1 MPCRPLQNP
10 LVPPARLNVQ
20 DRRQRY
26 LARANPGS
34 NSRRTT
40 YTAVVRM
47 TSTPFS
53 IVEAIGRTL
62 SGVELSTTWGQPSL
76 KVRGKM
82 FACLASHSSAEPDTL
97 VVMTDFAQRDAL
109 LEEEPERYYI
119 TKHYVD
125 YPCVL
130 VRLARVDREMLQ
142 DLLIGSCQFV
152 GSMVKVKTRQ
162 PVRAR
167 VLRGRR

>member
-1 MPCRPLQNP
+1 MPRSEHTASHAAAERTRGA
-10 LVPPARLNVQ
+10 V
-20 DRRQRY
+20 
-26 LARANPGS
+26 RATWSVRNPGS
-34 NSRRTT
+34 RYQRHDVHS
-40 YTAVVRM
+40 VVRM
-47 TSTPFS
+47 KTTPFS
-53 IVEAIGRTL
+53 TVEAIGRTL
-62 SGVELSTTWGQPSL
+62 SGVEISTTWGQPSL

-109 LEEEPERYYI
+109 LDEEPERYYV
-119 TKHYVD
+119 TKHYID

-130 VRLARVDREMLQ
+130 VRLAQVDREVLQ
-142 DLLIGSCQFV
+142 DLLIGACQFV
-152 GSMVKVKTRQ
+152 GSSVKVKTRQ